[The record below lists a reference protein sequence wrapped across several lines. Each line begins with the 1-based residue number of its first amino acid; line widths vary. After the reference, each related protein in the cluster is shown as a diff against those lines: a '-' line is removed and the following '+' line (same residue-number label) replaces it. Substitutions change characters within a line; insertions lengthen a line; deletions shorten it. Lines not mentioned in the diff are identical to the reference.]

1 MIIMRVFLKSAEI
14 QKNAGAFQRA
24 VYALRVSK
32 RGGEMSPDIFPP
44 AVTKIPV
51 PNGYD
56 GYTYTNDL
64 CFLL

>member
-1 MIIMRVFLKSAEI
+1 MIIMRVFLRSAEI

-24 VYALRVSK
+24 VYALRASE
-32 RGGEMSPDIFPP
+32 RGGEMSQDIFPP

-51 PNGYD
+51 LNSYE
-56 GYTYTNDL
+56 GYTYINDL